1 MQNNEQAVLIAAGDK
16 YNLAIGM
23 SSKVYSWGN
32 DNNGQLGNGNDDR
45 SATGIDT
52 VKYKDGTDVEGAVGI
67 STHGNTAY
75 IYLQTVQ
82 LQYLEKNTIIKI
94 THQSFQV

>member
-1 MQNNEQAVLIAAGDK
+1 
-16 YNLAIGM
+16 M

-32 DNNGQLGNGNDDR
+32 NNNGQLGNGNDDR

-75 IYLQTVQ
+75 ILLANGTVAVFGEEYDNQ
-82 LQYLEKNTIIKI
+82 NYSINRFRFE
-94 THQSFQV
+94 